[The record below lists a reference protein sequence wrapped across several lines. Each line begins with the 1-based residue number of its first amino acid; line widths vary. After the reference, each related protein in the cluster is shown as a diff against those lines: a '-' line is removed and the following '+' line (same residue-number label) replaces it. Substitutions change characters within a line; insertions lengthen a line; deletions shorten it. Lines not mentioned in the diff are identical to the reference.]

1 MLRVRSPQDLG
12 AGIVF
17 ILIGL
22 VGLYMGWDLTYGSSR
37 NMGPGFFPIW
47 LSWLIIGMGFIC
59 LFRAVTIDGPAIQTV
74 NFRVVFFVFAGALL
88 FGYLIEHIGLF
99 FALILMTL
107 VATQARKDTNF
118 KEIVILAVMMAFLA
132 VIVFVYVLG
141 QAMPAWWG
149 R

>member
-1 MLRVRSPQDLG
+1 MLKVRSPQNLG
-12 AGIVF
+12 AGVVF

-22 VGLYMGWDLTYGSSR
+22 VGLYMGWDLTYGSPR

-47 LSWLIIGMGFIC
+47 LSWLIIAMGAIC
-59 LFRAVTIDGPAIQTV
+59 VFRSVAFDGPPIQAM
-74 NFRVVFFVFAGALL
+74 NFRVVGCVFLGALL
-88 FGYLIEHIGLF
+88 FGYLIEYIGLF

-107 VATQARKDTNF
+107 VATQARKDTSL
-118 KEIVILAVMMAFLA
+118 KEVAILAVCMAFLA
-132 VIVFVYVLG
+132 VIVFVFILG

>member
-12 AGIVF
+12 AGAVF

-22 VGLYMGWDLTYGSSR
+22 VGLYMGWDLTYGSAR

-47 LSWLIIGMGFIC
+47 LSWLIIAMGVVC
-59 LFRAVTIDGPAIQTV
+59 LFRAVTLDGPAVQAL
-74 NFRVVFFVFAGALL
+74 NYRVVFFVFAGALL

-107 VATQARKDTNF
+107 VATQARRDTNL
-118 KEIVILAVMMAFLA
+118 KEVAILAVVMAFLA